1 LGNLIFEQVLN
12 SLQFGVMLFLIASG
26 LTLIFG
32 VMNFVNLAHG
42 SFFMIGAY
50 VAAVVAG
57 ASGSFWL
64 GLLVALP
71 ATAALGFLLEWLVFR
86 RLYKKDHMVHVL
98 ATFAFILIFNDGVR
112 MIWGPQ
118 PLPLNMPA
126 AFAGPVNLFGLPYSS
141 YRLLVM
147 AVGVVVAVALYFL
160 INRTRIGMWVRAGA
174 NNLEMVTAM
183 GINIRLLFRLV
194 FSFGLLLAALAG
206 IMLGP
211 LVAVQAGMGDDV
223 LILAFV
229 VVVIGGIG
237 SVPGAAIGALIV
249 GVVDTLGRSLLPQ
262 LFALF
267 LSADAA
273 ASVGPALGSMM
284 IYLVMIAV
292 LFWRPSGLFPART

>member
-1 LGNLIFEQVLN
+1 MANLIFEQVLN

-50 VAAVVAG
+50 LAACIAG
-57 ASGSFWL
+57 ATGSFWL
-64 GLLVALP
+64 GLLGALP
-71 ATAALGFLLEWLVFR
+71 LTAALGFLLEWLVFR

-98 ATFAFILIFNDGVR
+98 ATFALILIFNDGVR

-126 AFAGPVNLFGLPYSS
+126 AFAGPVMLFGLPYSS
-141 YRLLVM
+141 FRLLVM
-147 AVGVVVAVALYFL
+147 AVGIVVAIGLYFL
-160 INRTRIGMWVRAGA
+160 INRTRLGMWVRAGS

-194 FSFGLLLAALAG
+194 FSFGLVLAALAG

-237 SVPGAAIGALIV
+237 SVPGAAVGALIV
-249 GVVDTLGRSLLPQ
+249 GVVDTLGRGLLPQ

-267 LSADAA
+267 LSPDAA

-292 LFWRPSGLFPART
+292 LFWRPSGLFPARS

>member
-1 LGNLIFEQVLN
+1 MANLIFEQVLN

-50 VAAVVAG
+50 LAAWIAG
-57 ASGSFWL
+57 VSGSFWL
-64 GLLVALP
+64 GLLGALP
-71 ATAALGFLLEWLVFR
+71 LTAALGCLLEWLVFR
-86 RLYKKDHMVHVL
+86 RLYKKDHMTHVL

-126 AFAGPVNLFGLPYSS
+126 AFAGPVMLFGLPYSS

-147 AVGVVVAVALYFL
+147 AVGIVVAVGLYFL
-160 INRTRIGMWVRAGA
+160 INRTRLGMWVRAGS

-194 FSFGLLLAALAG
+194 FSFGLVLAALAG

-237 SVPGAAIGALIV
+237 SVPGAAVGALIV
-249 GVVDTLGRSLLPQ
+249 GVVDTLGRGLLPQ
-262 LFALF
+262 FFALF

-292 LFWRPSGLFPART
+292 LFWRPSGLFPARS

>member
-1 LGNLIFEQVLN
+1 MGNLIFEQVLN

-50 VAAVVAG
+50 LAAVVA
-57 ASGSFWL
+57 ATSGSFWL

-71 ATAALGFLLEWLVFR
+71 ATAVLGFVLEWLVFR
-86 RLYKKDHMVHVL
+86 RLYRKDHMVHVL

-174 NNLEMVTAM
+174 NNLEMITAM
-183 GINIRLLFRLV
+183 GINIRMLFRLV

-237 SVPGAAIGALIV
+237 SVPGAAIGALVV

-262 LFALF
+262 FFALF

>member
-86 RLYKKDHMVHVL
+86 RFYKKDHMVHVL

-118 PLPLNMPA
+118 PLPLNMPP

>member
-1 LGNLIFEQVLN
+1 
-12 SLQFGVMLFLIASG
+12 MLFLIASG

-50 VAAVVAG
+50 LAAYIAG
-57 ASGSFWL
+57 ATGSFWL
-64 GLLVALP
+64 GLLGALP
-71 ATAALGFLLEWLVFR
+71 ATAAIGFLLEWLVFR

-98 ATFAFILIFNDGVR
+98 ATFALILIFNDGVR

-126 AFAGPVNLFGLPYSS
+126 AFAGPVMLFGLPYSS
-141 YRLLVM
+141 FRLLV
-147 AVGVVVAVALYFL
+147 
-160 INRTRIGMWVRAGA
+160 
-174 NNLEMVTAM
+174 
-183 GINIRLLFRLV
+183 RLV
-194 FSFGLLLAALAG
+194 FSFGLVLAALAG

-237 SVPGAAIGALIV
+237 SVPGAAVGALIV
-249 GVVDTLGRSLLPQ
+249 GVVDTLGRGLLPQ

-267 LSADAA
+267 LSPDAA

-292 LFWRPSGLFPART
+292 LFWRPSGLFPARS

>member
-249 GVVDTLGRSLLPQ
+249 GVVDTLGRGLLPQ

>member
-1 LGNLIFEQVLN
+1 LANLIFEQVLN

-50 VAAVVAG
+50 LAACIAG
-57 ASGSFWL
+57 VTGSFWL
-64 GLLVALP
+64 GLLGALP

-98 ATFAFILIFNDGVR
+98 ATFALILIFNDGVR

-126 AFAGPVNLFGLPYSS
+126 AFAGPVMLFALPYSS
-141 YRLLVM
+141 FRLLVM
-147 AVGVVVAVALYFL
+147 AVGIAVAIGLYFL
-160 INRTRIGMWVRAGA
+160 INRTRLGMWVRAGS

-194 FSFGLLLAALAG
+194 FSFGLVLAALAG

-249 GVVDTLGRSLLPQ
+249 GVVDTLGRGLLPP
-262 LFALF
+262 LFSLF

-292 LFWRPSGLFPART
+292 LFWRPSGLFPARS

>member
-1 LGNLIFEQVLN
+1 MGNLIFEQVLN

-249 GVVDTLGRSLLPQ
+249 GVVDTLGRGLLPQ

>member
-1 LGNLIFEQVLN
+1 LANLIFEQVLN

-50 VAAVVAG
+50 LAAYIAG
-57 ASGSFWL
+57 ATGSFWL
-64 GLLVALP
+64 GLLGALP
-71 ATAALGFLLEWLVFR
+71 LTAALGFLLEWLVFR

-118 PLPLNMPA
+118 PLPLNMPPM
-126 AFAGPVNLFGLPYSS
+126 FAGPVMLFGLPYSS
-141 YRLLVM
+141 FRLLVM
-147 AVGVVVAVALYFL
+147 AVGIAVAIGLYFL
-160 INRTRIGMWVRAGA
+160 INRTRLGMWVRAGS

-194 FSFGLLLAALAG
+194 FSFGLVLAALAG

-237 SVPGAAIGALIV
+237 SVAGAAVGALIV
-249 GVVDTLGRSLLPQ
+249 GVVDTLGRGLLPQ

-267 LSADAA
+267 LSPEAA

-284 IYLVMIAV
+284 IYLVMIGV
-292 LFWRPSGLFPART
+292 LFWRPSGLFPARS

>member
-1 LGNLIFEQVLN
+1 MGNLIFEQVLN

-71 ATAALGFLLEWLVFR
+71 VTAALGFLLEWLVFR

-118 PLPLNMPA
+118 PLPLNMPP

>member
-1 LGNLIFEQVLN
+1 MANLIFEQVLN

-50 VAAVVAG
+50 LAAYIAG
-57 ASGSFWL
+57 ATGSFWL
-64 GLLVALP
+64 GLLGALP
-71 ATAALGFLLEWLVFR
+71 LTAALGFLLEWLVFR

-126 AFAGPVNLFGLPYSS
+126 AFAGPVMLFGLPYSS

-147 AVGVVVAVALYFL
+147 AVGIAVAIGLYLL
-160 INRTRIGMWVRAGA
+160 INRTRLGMWVRAGS

-194 FSFGLLLAALAG
+194 FSFGLVLAALAG

-237 SVPGAAIGALIV
+237 SVPGAAVGALIV
-249 GVVDTLGRSLLPQ
+249 GVVDTLGRGLLPQ
-262 LFALF
+262 FFALF

-292 LFWRPSGLFPART
+292 LFWRPSGLFPARS

>member
-1 LGNLIFEQVLN
+1 MANLIFEQVLN

-50 VAAVVAG
+50 LAAYIAG
-57 ASGSFWL
+57 ATGSFWL
-64 GLLVALP
+64 GLLGALP
-71 ATAALGFLLEWLVFR
+71 LTAALGFLLEWLVFR

-126 AFAGPVNLFGLPYSS
+126 AFAGPVMLFGLPYSS
-141 YRLLVM
+141 FRLLVM
-147 AVGVVVAVALYFL
+147 AVGIAVAIGLYLL
-160 INRTRIGMWVRAGA
+160 INRTRLGMWVRAGA

-194 FSFGLLLAALAG
+194 FSFGLVLAALAG

-237 SVPGAAIGALIV
+237 SVPGAAVGALIV
-249 GVVDTLGRSLLPQ
+249 GVVDTLGRGLLPQ

-292 LFWRPSGLFPART
+292 LFWRPSGLFPARS

>member
-1 LGNLIFEQVLN
+1 MGNLIFEQVLN

-118 PLPLNMPA
+118 PLPLNMPP

-237 SVPGAAIGALIV
+237 SVTGAAIGALIV

>member
-1 LGNLIFEQVLN
+1 MGNLIFEQVLN

-71 ATAALGFLLEWLVFR
+71 VTAALGFLLEWLVFR

-126 AFAGPVNLFGLPYSS
+126 AFAGPVNLLGLPYSS

-147 AVGVVVAVALYFL
+147 AVGVAVAIGLYFL

-237 SVPGAAIGALIV
+237 SVPGAAVGALIV
-249 GVVDTLGRSLLPQ
+249 GVVDTLGRGLLPS

>member
-1 LGNLIFEQVLN
+1 MGNLIFEQVLN

-71 ATAALGFLLEWLVFR
+71 ATAGLGFLLEWLVFR

-118 PLPLNMPA
+118 PLPLNMPP

-292 LFWRPSGLFPART
+292 LFWRPSGLFPARP

>member
-1 LGNLIFEQVLN
+1 
-12 SLQFGVMLFLIASG
+12 
-26 LTLIFG
+26 
-32 VMNFVNLAHG
+32 
-42 SFFMIGAY
+42 
-50 VAAVVAG
+50 
-57 ASGSFWL
+57 
-64 GLLVALP
+64 
-71 ATAALGFLLEWLVFR
+71 
-86 RLYKKDHMVHVL
+86 
-98 ATFAFILIFNDGVR
+98 
-112 MIWGPQ
+112 
-118 PLPLNMPA
+118 
-126 AFAGPVNLFGLPYSS
+126 
-141 YRLLVM
+141 
-147 AVGVVVAVALYFL
+147 
-160 INRTRIGMWVRAGA
+160 MWVRAGA

-249 GVVDTLGRSLLPQ
+249 GVVDTLGRGLLPQ

>member
-1 LGNLIFEQVLN
+1 MGNLIFEQVLN

-71 ATAALGFLLEWLVFR
+71 VTAALGFLLEWLVFR

-249 GVVDTLGRSLLPQ
+249 GVVDTLGRGLLPQ

>member
-1 LGNLIFEQVLN
+1 MGNLIFEQVLN

-50 VAAVVAG
+50 VAAVAAG

-147 AVGVVVAVALYFL
+147 AVGMVVAVALYLL

-183 GINIRLLFRLV
+183 GINIGLLFRLV

>member
-1 LGNLIFEQVLN
+1 
-12 SLQFGVMLFLIASG
+12 MLFLIASG

-71 ATAALGFLLEWLVFR
+71 ATAALGFLLEWVVFR
-86 RLYKKDHMVHVL
+86 RLYQKDHMVQVL

-147 AVGVVVAVALYFL
+147 AVGVVVAIALYFL

>member
-1 LGNLIFEQVLN
+1 MGNLIFEQVLN

-147 AVGVVVAVALYFL
+147 AVGVVVAVALYLL

>member
-1 LGNLIFEQVLN
+1 MGNLIFEQVLN

-86 RLYKKDHMVHVL
+86 RFYKKDHMVHVL

-118 PLPLNMPA
+118 PLPLNMPP

>member
-1 LGNLIFEQVLN
+1 MGNLIFEQVLN

-86 RLYKKDHMVHVL
+86 RLYQKDHMVQVL

-147 AVGVVVAVALYFL
+147 AVGVVVAIALYFL

-229 VVVIGGIG
+229 VVVMGGIG

-262 LFALF
+262 LFTLF

>member
-1 LGNLIFEQVLN
+1 MGNLIFEQVLN

-118 PLPLNMPA
+118 PLPLNMPP

-147 AVGVVVAVALYFL
+147 AVGVVVAVALYLL

>member
-12 SLQFGVMLFLIASG
+12 SLQFGIMLFLIASG

-32 VMNFVNLAHG
+32 VMNFINLAHG

-50 VAAVVAG
+50 LAAWIAG
-57 ASGSFWL
+57 LSGSFWL
-64 GLLVALP
+64 GLLGALP
-71 ATAALGFLLEWLVFR
+71 LTALLGFLLEWLVLR
-86 RLYKKDHMVHVL
+86 RLYQKDHMVQVL
-98 ATFAFILIFNDGVR
+98 ATFALILICNDAVR

-118 PLPLNMPA
+118 PLPLNMPS
-126 AFAGPVNLFGLPYSS
+126 AFSGPVLLFGLPYSS
-141 YRLLVM
+141 FRLLVM
-147 AVGVVVAVALYFL
+147 ALGIVVALALYFL
-160 INRTRIGMWVRAGA
+160 INRTRMGMWVRAGA
-174 NNLEMVTAM
+174 NNLEMVGAM

-194 FSFGLLLAALAG
+194 FSLGLMLAALAG

-211 LVAVQAGMGDDV
+211 MVAVQAGMGDDV

-237 SVPGAAIGALIV
+237 SVPGAAVGALVV
-249 GVVDTLGRSLLPQ
+249 GVVDTLGRGLLPT
-262 LFALF
+262 LLSLF

-273 ASVGPALGSMM
+273 ASVGPAIGSMM

-292 LFWRPSGLFPART
+292 LFWRPSGMFPARS

>member
-1 LGNLIFEQVLN
+1 MGNLIFEQVLN

-26 LTLIFG
+26 LTLVFG

-42 SFFMIGAY
+42 SFFMVGAY
-50 VAAVVAG
+50 LAAVVAG

-64 GLLVALP
+64 GLLVSLP
-71 ATAALGFLLEWLVFR
+71 ATAALGFLLEWLVLR
-86 RLYKKDHMVHVL
+86 RLYKKEHMVHVL
-98 ATFAFILIFNDGVR
+98 ATFALILIFNDGVR

-126 AFAGPVNLFGLPYSS
+126 AFAGPVQLFGLPYSS

-147 AVGVVVAVALYFL
+147 AVGVVVAVALYVL
-160 INRTRIGMWVRAGA
+160 INRTRMGMWVRAGSD
-174 NNLEMVTAM
+174 NLEMVTAM
-183 GINIRLLFRLV
+183 GINIGLLFRLL
-194 FSFGLLLAALAG
+194 FCFGLLLAALAG

-237 SVPGAAIGALIV
+237 SVPGAAIGALVV

>member
-1 LGNLIFEQVLN
+1 MGNLIFEQVLN

>member
-1 LGNLIFEQVLN
+1 LANLIFEQVLN

-50 VAAVVAG
+50 LAAYIAG
-57 ASGSFWL
+57 ATGSFWL
-64 GLLVALP
+64 GLLGALP
-71 ATAALGFLLEWLVFR
+71 ATAAIGFLLEWLVFR

-98 ATFAFILIFNDGVR
+98 ATFALILIFNDGVR

-126 AFAGPVNLFGLPYSS
+126 AFAGPVMLFGLPYSS
-141 YRLLVM
+141 FRLLVM
-147 AVGVVVAVALYFL
+147 AVGILVAIGLYLL
-160 INRTRIGMWVRAGA
+160 INRTRLGMWVRAGS

-194 FSFGLLLAALAG
+194 FSFGLVLAALAG

-237 SVPGAAIGALIV
+237 SVPGAAVGALIV
-249 GVVDTLGRSLLPQ
+249 GVVDTLGRGLLPQ

-292 LFWRPSGLFPART
+292 LFWRPSGLFPARS

>member
-1 LGNLIFEQVLN
+1 MGNLIFEQVLN

-86 RLYKKDHMVHVL
+86 RLYKKGHMVHVL

-118 PLPLNMPA
+118 PLPLNMPP